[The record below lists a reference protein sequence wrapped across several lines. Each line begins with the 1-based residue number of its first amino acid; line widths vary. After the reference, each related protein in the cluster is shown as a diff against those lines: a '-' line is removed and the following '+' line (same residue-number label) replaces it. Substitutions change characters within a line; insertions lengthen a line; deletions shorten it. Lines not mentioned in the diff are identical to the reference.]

1 MKYYI
6 NTYSN
11 AEGFIVEED
20 GSYIDWVFPISY
32 AKKQYNWKVLAR
44 KEWWDL
50 NVKEVTKEEFY
61 SFVDN
66 SIIINYWK

>member
-11 AEGFIVEED
+11 AEGFIVKED
-20 GSYIDWVFPISY
+20 GSYIDWVFPINY
-32 AKKQYNWKVLAR
+32 AKKKYNWKVLAR
-44 KEWWDL
+44 KEWWGL

-66 SIIINYWK
+66 SIIINYWY